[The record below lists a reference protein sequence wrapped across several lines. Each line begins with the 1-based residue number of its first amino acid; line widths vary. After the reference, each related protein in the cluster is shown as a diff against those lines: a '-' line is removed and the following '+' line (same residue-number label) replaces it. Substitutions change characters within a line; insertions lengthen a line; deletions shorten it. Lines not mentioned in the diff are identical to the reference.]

1 MMAKD
6 ILTISEES
14 FSKFG
19 KVIEMEK
26 SFKEKFKII
35 IREEVEPWRIAI
47 YRYNEKS
54 IKTFEN
60 HPYSM
65 ESFEPLT
72 GTTLIAVAENNKPE
86 DYKIFLLDKPVCLF
100 KGIWHQVISLSDEAS
115 VKITENLEVT
125 SEFYHL
131 ENEIK
136 PQII

>member
-1 MMAKD
+1 MAKD
-6 ILTISEES
+6 IITISQES

-19 KVIEMEK
+19 KVIELEET
-26 SFKEKFKII
+26 FNERFKII
-35 IREEVEPWRIAI
+35 IQEEEQPWRIAI
-47 YRYNEKS
+47 YRYNEKT
-54 IKTFEN
+54 IEKFEN

-136 PQII
+136 PQIV

>member
-1 MMAKD
+1 MAKD
-6 ILTISEES
+6 ILTISQES

-19 KVIEMEK
+19 KVIELEET
-26 SFKEKFKII
+26 FNERFKII
-35 IREEVEPWRIAI
+35 IQEEEQPWRIAI
-47 YRYNEKS
+47 YRYNEKT
-54 IKTFEN
+54 IEKFEN

-86 DYKIFLLDKPVCLF
+86 DYKVFLL
-100 KGIWHQVISLSDEAS
+100 DEAS

-136 PQII
+136 PQIV